1 MSLIRLSAIVA
12 LSALAAAAPAF
23 ADPLYQSATYTGEDT
38 GEYILSDN
46 NIMGGI
52 FTLTHLTQITD
63 IGAQFGGFPGGQIFG
78 AILRVDP
85 QTGMPIGS
93 STDLASSAL
102 GHALFAVTGGTH
114 DQSVALPLTLDAG
127 TYAVVFGSG
136 QFGADGFAGL
146 GDSNDPVGDP
156 SLIRSFFGP
165 DWNSF
170 DDSGVRVFVNGTA
183 VPEPASWALML
194 AGFGVVGMGLRA
206 RRRTTI
212 RFA

>member
-1 MSLIRLSAIVA
+1 MSLIRLSGAAA
-12 LSALAAAAPAF
+12 LLALAAAPVL
-23 ADPLYQSATYTGEDT
+23 ADPLYQSATFTGDDT
-38 GEYILSDN
+38 GEYILSEN
-46 NIMGGI
+46 NIMGGV
-52 FTLTHLTQITD
+52 FTLDHATHITD
-63 IGAQFGGFPGGQIFG
+63 IGAQFGGFPGGEIFG
-78 AILRVDP
+78 AIVRVDP
-85 QTGMPIGS
+85 ATGLPVGS
-93 STDLASSAL
+93 SDDLAHSAL

-114 DQSVALPLTLDAG
+114 DQSVNLPLTLGAG

-146 GDSNDPVGDP
+146 GDLNDPVGDP

-165 DWNSF
+165 DWSQF
-170 DDSGVRVFVNGTA
+170 DDNGVRVFVNGAA

-194 AGFGVVGMGLRA
+194 AGFGAVGMGLRA